1 MYRKFAEA
9 LMKADSVYILPVY
22 PADEKLELSISS
34 DLIVDSLTS
43 EYGHKNCFSLSEDEV
58 VSKVAENILPGD
70 ILLTLGAGNVNIYG
84 NQILNLIASNSKKQ
98 GTVSMQWT

>member
-1 MYRKFAEA
+1 
-9 LMKADSVYILPVY
+9 MKADLVYILPVY

-43 EYGHKNCFSLSEDEV
+43 ECGHKNCLSLSDDEV

-84 NQILNLIASNSKKQ
+84 NQILNLIASNNKKQ